1 MAHAVKLT
9 NADAIA
15 ACVKDIMD
23 KMQER
28 GGLKDVYAVACGG
41 SLSGCYPLFYLL
53 RSEAKQLHS
62 DCISANEF
70 VYGTPKAVGKNSL
83 VVCMSRTGTTPE
95 TVEAARKA
103 HTLGALVVTLSINET
118 DPLQE
123 NGDYNF
129 VWAASNETD
138 SYEYSNSALV
148 MRLGFELLKAAEGYA
163 KYDAAVQAFD
173 KIDRIIR
180 GAIDQAKEKAA
191 QFAQLHQDDFV
202 IYTLG
207 SGPIYNIA
215 YSTCI
220 CHLMEMEWINSSS
233 FHTGEFFHGPF
244 EITDKKVP
252 FLLFMSS
259 GRTRALDERARA
271 FLSQYTEYLEVLD
284 AAAYGAQ
291 ELDEGVREFFDNLIL
306 AAVGRVYT
314 ETLAV
319 YKQHPFAYRKYMFKV
334 EY

>member
-1 MAHAVKLT
+1 MAHAVNLT

-15 ACVKDIMD
+15 ACVQDVMD
-23 KMQER
+23 KMRGR
-28 GGLKDVYAVACGG
+28 GGLKEVYAVACGG
-41 SLSGCYPLFYLL
+41 SLSGCYPLYYLL
-53 RSEAKQLHS
+53 RSEAKQLRS

-70 VYGTPKAVGKNSL
+70 VWSTPKAVGANSL
-83 VVCMSRTGTTPE
+83 VVCMSRSGTTPE
-95 TVEAARKA
+95 TVAAAHKA
-103 HTLGALVVTLSINET
+103 RALGALVVTLSINEA

-123 NGDYNF
+123 QGDYNF
-129 VWAASNETD
+129 VWAASNEKD

-148 MRLGFELLKAAEGYA
+148 LRLGFELLKAVEGYA
-163 KYDAAVQAFD
+163 KFDAAAGAFE

-180 GAIDQAKEKAA
+180 SAIAQAQEKADR
-191 QFAQLHQDDFV
+191 FAQEHQDDFA

-207 SGPIYNIA
+207 SGPVYNIA

-259 GRTRALDERARA
+259 GRTRALDERAKD
-271 FLSQYTEYLEVLD
+271 FLARYTECLEVLD
-284 AAAYGAQ
+284 AEDYGAL

>member
-1 MAHAVKLT
+1 MAEPVKLT
-9 NADAIA
+9 HADEIA
-15 ACVKDIMD
+15 ACAKDIVE
-23 KMQER
+23 KLQPA
-28 GGLKDVYAVACGG
+28 GGLKNVYAVACGG

-53 RSEAKQLHS
+53 RQAAKGLQA

-70 VYGTPKAVGKNSL
+70 VYAPPKALGANSL

-95 TVEAARKA
+95 TVEAARRA
-103 HTLGALVVTLSINET
+103 RQAGALVVTLSINAT
-118 DPLQE
+118 DPLAGQ
-123 NGDYNF
+123 GHYHF
-129 VWAASNETD
+129 TWAAGHEAD
-138 SYEYSNSALV
+138 SYEFGNSALV
-148 MRLGFELLKAAEGYA
+148 LRLGFELLRLTEGYEGYA
-163 KYDAAVQAFD
+163 AACAAFEKLDAVTR
-173 KIDRIIR
+173 K
-180 GAIDQAKEKAA
+180 AIADAGEKAKR
-191 QFAQLHQDDFV
+191 FAELHQDDEV

-207 SGPIYNIA
+207 SGPVYNIA

-220 CHLMEMEWINSSS
+220 CHLMEMEWINSSA

-259 GRTRALDERARA
+259 GPTRYLDERAKS
-271 FLSQYTEYLEVLD
+271 FLERYTDCLEVLD
-284 AAAYGAQ
+284 ARAYGA
-291 ELDEGVREFFDNLIL
+291 DGFDAKVSEFFDNLIL

-319 YKQHPFAYRKYMFKV
+319 CKQHPFAYRKYMFKV

>member
-1 MAHAVKLT
+1 MV
-9 NADAIA
+9 
-15 ACVKDIMD
+15 
-23 KMQER
+23 
-28 GGLKDVYAVACGG
+28 
-41 SLSGCYPLFYLL
+41 YLL
-53 RSEAKQLHS
+53 RSEAPQLHS

-173 KIDRIIR
+173 KNDRIIR

-191 QFAQLHQDDFV
+191 QF
-202 IYTLG
+202 
-207 SGPIYNIA
+207 A

-271 FLSQYTEYLEVLD
+271 FLSQYTECLEILD